1 MTTLTLTPELEQ
13 QLLDQI
19 RRLPGE
25 DLAAIARLLASLALA
40 PPHDEQDEDDDD
52 RELVA
57 AMRRLS
63 QPAFERAW
71 EEG

>member
-1 MTTLTLTPELEQ
+1 MTALTLTPELEK
-13 QLLDQI
+13 QLLDQL

-25 DLAAIARLLASLALA
+25 DIAAIARLVFSLHAA
-40 PPHDEQDEDDDD
+40 PLPDAAQWNEEDS
-52 RELVA
+52 ELVA
-57 AMRRLS
+57 DMRRLS